1 MIWLNIRK
9 LEDRI
14 VNKKLSDS
22 EAFNYLIA
30 STISTLLYSL
40 YATYI
45 GHNPF
50 NIISTCIV
58 ILITILGMNMVHKTA
73 SQKGFNEFF
82 KRYIAITWVINNWL
96 TIINIG
102 FIITST
108 SYMNDLN
115 RNYVYLLYSIFSYIT
130 FYVLISKSFERI
142 EKRESNCE

>member
-22 EAFNYLIA
+22 EVFNYLLTSI
-30 STISTLLYSL
+30 IYTLLYSL

-58 ILITILGMNMVHKTA
+58 ILITILGMNMVYKTA

-82 KRYIAITWVINNWL
+82 KRYVAITWVINNWL
-96 TIINIG
+96 NILNIS

-108 SYMNDLN
+108 YYINDLI
-115 RNYVYLLYSIFSYIT
+115 RNYVCLLYSVFSYLA
-130 FYVLISKSFERI
+130 FYILVNRSFERI
-142 EKRESNCE
+142 EKRESDSE